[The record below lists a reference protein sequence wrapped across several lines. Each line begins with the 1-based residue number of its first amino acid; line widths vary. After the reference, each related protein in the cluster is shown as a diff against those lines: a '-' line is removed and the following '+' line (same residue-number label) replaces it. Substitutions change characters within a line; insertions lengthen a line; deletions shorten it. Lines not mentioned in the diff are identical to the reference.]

1 MDRNFLFLVLKNWSF
16 FMLLLL
22 GKINFAMIEDTSTA
36 FLLLPYSAFPS
47 STLLLL
53 VLSLSWWSP
62 IDSKDSCI
70 SYSATVSKKKKSCSA
85 TSIVTEKFMG
95 LFWFWVLLL
104 LGCKIR
110 LCAVCIYS
118 CVGKPHWTRD
128 FFLFFWIWLTNTL
141 TNRLW

>member
-1 MDRNFLFLVLKNWSF
+1 MDQNFLFLVLKNWSF

-70 SYSATVSKKKKSCSA
+70 SCSATVSKKKAARPRPSWLRNSWA
-85 TSIVTEKFMG
+85 YFGSGFFS
-95 LFWFWVLLL
+95 FWDARYACVLCVYIAV
-104 LGCKIR
+104 LGNHIR
-110 LCAVCIYS
+110 HGI
-118 CVGKPHWTRD
+118 
-128 FFLFFWIWLTNTL
+128 FFIFLNMV
-141 TNRLW
+141 NQHVN